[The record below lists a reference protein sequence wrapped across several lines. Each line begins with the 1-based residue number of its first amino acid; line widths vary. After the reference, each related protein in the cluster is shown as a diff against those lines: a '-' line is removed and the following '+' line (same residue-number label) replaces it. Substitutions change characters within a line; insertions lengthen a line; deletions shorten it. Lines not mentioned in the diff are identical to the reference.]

1 MVEDKQIKQCIYCI
15 TLLIIII
22 SLVFTKPWLWN
33 YGSIVFSVPIYI
45 LQQTNTAHVQM
56 ASMNCSLF
64 RQSNLYL
71 KECESEWT
79 NEHNNKNIHHTWPLL
94 ITGTPRSGTQFMKV
108 ILRCL
113 GIHVQHDFRVP
124 NINEHG
130 QVSWMEAFP
139 THRLHGGRFRNIV
152 IQMRDPLAAIA
163 SMCTEPIQKR
173 KRLYLGHPSEYKFV
187 SNYVSLPDITENK
200 LWIVT
205 KWWYEWHYKLNRF
218 GFDWYK
224 MEDLLFTDNQTAMDI
239 LTKILTQAD
248 LLSFVTD
255 KPFLQGRMSDALYHV
270 LHQKINS
277 RAHRPK
283 LTWNELF
290 ALNEEYAFKIYQ
302 MSTKMYNY
310 TYDWDYNTFNHKIQY
325 NHTGFCLD
333 CTCGLKLKQ
342 IY

>member
-94 ITGTPRSGTQFMKV
+94 ITGTPRSGTKYMAI
-108 ILRCL
+108 ILNYL
-113 GIHVQHDFRVP
+113 GIHVVHDWRGP
-124 NINEHG
+124 TMDEDG
-130 QVSWMEAFP
+130 QVSWMEAFKAP
-139 THRLHGGRFRNIV
+139 RLHGGRFRNIF

-163 SMCTEPIQKR
+163 SMCTEPIAAEWEHR
-173 KRLYLGHPSEYKFV
+173 FV
-187 SNYVSLPDITENK
+187 SRRVSIPNISENK

-224 MEDLLFTDNQTAMDI
+224 IEDVQSTDSRLVISTLTNILKTAHLLPKVRDQ
-239 LTKILTQAD
+239 Q
-248 LLSFVTD
+248 
-255 KPFLQGRMSDALYHV
+255 FLHGTISSALHHA
-270 LHQKINS
+270 LRIKKNS
-277 RAHRPK
+277 RKHRPK
-283 LTWNELF
+283 LTWDELF
-290 ALNEEYAFKIYQ
+290 LLNEEYAFKIYNL
-302 MSTKMYNY
+302 STKVYNY
-310 TYDWDYNTFNHKIQY
+310 TYDWDYKRFNHTTY
-325 NHTGFCLD
+325 NRSRFCLD
-333 CTCGLKLKQ
+333 CHC
-342 IY
+342 